1 MSEFHT
7 SGPVNI
13 DDPTA
18 FIAQTAASAPPLTYG
33 SALDGSLTDPPA
45 PLHWRTF
52 ELAASDPDVQA
63 FGPKGVIGW
72 EARID
77 DLRGGYQQYGDFGRG
92 SNQYDGDYRMTS
104 RSFGVDTRFRRH
116 LILSQLRTTTTLGTS
131 FANANLF
138 WVNLNGVLIMGGGNV
153 ANFSLYTEVSGVPAA
168 VTYSPA
174 SKIQGLYKGVIGGA
188 TSAERLFV
196 CMQSTAIDVHSV
208 AGTSLGSMN
217 AVTVGAS
224 GLMSTPINAATPG
237 TPQLLIYTNNSMY
250 VLPVSSAIGAAPTAV
265 LTGLPNGGAAL
276 QIEQVPKNLP
286 LRAYWIMPDANLSTS
301 WLPPGGGPG
310 TSRAKIWHTNL
321 EGTDRQLVPLPLT
334 NVMFAGFWRRNLV
347 ATDGNRIVTW
357 DGDITRDL
365 HVQNNRYPNS
375 DLKRQVDGLL
385 INDNDLYALI
395 TWWDISANGALGN
408 TVQAIEQYLPEF
420 DAWVQVSANWVP
432 TSIATVTD
440 GSPYIAGMQCSTYSP
455 TLPFSTQSGR
465 MFLSGETTKWYSQF
479 LPPAGANPYYQY
491 RATPTGFSTT
501 GVQQWE
507 TTGTWYSPYYSLPT
521 LEGRMK
527 KVDQIIFGG
536 AVDEGNVKVIINPN
550 QGGTAVTF
558 AGTDVTRS
566 QPAPTGQNLFDLL
579 QVSIQ
584 LNQGASTYRT
594 PNGLPVTI
602 RGRAYMNDPN
612 IQSLGL
618 PGGFI

>member
-1 MSEFHT
+1 MSEFDLHS

-13 DDPTA
+13 DDPAA
-18 FIAQTAASAPPLTYG
+18 FVAQTATSAPPLTYG
-33 SALDGSLTDPPA
+33 SPLDGSLTDPPA

-52 ELAASDPDVQA
+52 ELAASDPDVMA

-77 DLRGGYQQYGDFGRG
+77 DLRGGYQQYGDFARG

-116 LILSQLRTTTTLGTS
+116 LMLSQLRTITTLGTS
-131 FANANLF
+131 FGTSDLF
-138 WVNLNGVLIMGGGNV
+138 SVNLNGTLVLGGGSV
-153 ANFSLYTEVSGVPAA
+153 ANFALYTEVNGVPAA

-174 SKIQGLYKGVIGGA
+174 SNIQGLYKGVIGGA
-188 TSAERLFV
+188 TSAERLFI
-196 CMQSTAIDVHSV
+196 CMQTTAIDVHSS

-224 GLMSTPINAATPG
+224 GVMATPINAATPG

-250 VLPVSSAIGAAPTAV
+250 VLPVSSAIGAAPTQV
-265 LTGLPNGGAAL
+265 LTGLPNGGAAI
-276 QIEQVPKNLP
+276 QIEQVPKSLP
-286 LRAYWIMPDANLSTS
+286 LRAYWIMPDANLSQS
-301 WLPPGGGPG
+301 WLLGAPG
-310 TSRAKIWHTNL
+310 TFRARVWHTNL

-347 ATDGNRIVTW
+347 ATDGTRIVTW

-365 HVQNNRYPNS
+365 HVQNNRFANS
-375 DLKRQVDGLL
+375 DFKKQIDGLCV
-385 INDNDLYALI
+385 NDNDLFALV
-395 TWWDISANGALGN
+395 TYFDYSAAGAMGN
-408 TVQAIEQYLPEF
+408 TVQALEQYLPEF
-420 DAWVQVSANWVP
+420 DAWVQISANWVP
-432 TSIATVTD
+432 TSISTALS
-440 GSPYIAGMQCSTYSP
+440 GSVYNAIAQVNAYSP

-465 MFLSGETTKWYSQF
+465 LIMSSLTTKWFSQF
-479 LPPAGANPYYQY
+479 LPPAGANPYYLY
-491 RATPTGFSTT
+491 RLTVTDTSASK
-501 GVQQWE
+501 QWE

-527 KVDQIIFGG
+527 KVDQVIFGG
-536 AVDEGNVKVIINPN
+536 AIAEGNVKVIINPN
-550 QGGTAVTF
+550 EGGTAVTF

-584 LNQGASTYRT
+584 LNQGSSTYKT
-594 PNGLPVTI
+594 PNALPVTI